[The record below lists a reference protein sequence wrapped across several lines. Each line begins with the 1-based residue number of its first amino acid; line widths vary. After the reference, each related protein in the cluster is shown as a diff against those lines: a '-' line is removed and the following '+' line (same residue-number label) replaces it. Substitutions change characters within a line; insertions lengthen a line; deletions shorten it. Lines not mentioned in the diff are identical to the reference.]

1 MLDWIFEGIVT
12 WISSVVSDMMDAV
25 SGLFLQ
31 ALGTDMTAMEEYFP
45 FVSKA
50 FTVMQYTAWALL
62 FLITVWQLFR
72 VFGGPVT
79 EAENPWVLLGRSALF
94 AFLIGYA
101 KPIFL
106 LTLKIATA
114 PYTALM
120 DIQMTAEDF
129 TFAGIEQALQNGL
142 TSLIATISVVG
153 LLLLT
158 ILEIALGWNY
168 FKLLLETV
176 ERYIVVGV
184 LCYTS
189 PLAFSM
195 GASKAT
201 TPVFRSWCRMVGSQ
215 LLLLVMNVWF
225 LRGFS
230 TSVGQYIGTGGA
242 LSNGNGNVFLWLF
255 CAVAFLKTA
264 QKFDSYLAAMG
275 LNVAQTGSGMGMELL
290 MAARVIT
297 GVAGGARSA
306 GSVFRGGSVATGTGA
321 AATGFAAGFANR
333 FKGNSYVRDA
343 VVDGGTRM
351 GAGGTIGFVGRA
363 FGGMAARNGATLT
376 GESISSVASRTP
388 NVSGSI
394 GGDIANR
401 SLGNYMPHMK
411 GMNLSDTQITGGHIS
426 TKAIGAD
433 GKETAVE
440 MFNASQFEKPDGPHA
455 VVNAS
460 DGSQWYQMASGSGAG
475 AFYDAPVFSGSSA
488 EAAQVAAVFP
498 DADGAT
504 LRTVGD
510 GVIEA
515 SSDGGVSRWYNSA
528 YYDEPDA
535 PHSTIQA
542 SNGVEWYAMQQHAET
557 PPFEAGDAADGYNRA
572 QFQSFMPGYEQP
584 VTSVDG
590 SGRMD
595 GHFEVRHENGSGT
608 MFYDTA
614 QYAPPRGD
622 YQVYEDVHGSQWY
635 AVHGEAA
642 VERKPVY
649 ENGKPVYM
657 FTSFEMSDDTGV
669 LLGINRH
676 NNSLCIVDLF
686 DTKKNKNA
694 NLNLLGTSGAGKTF
708 TMQLL
713 ALRMRMRGIQCY
725 IIAPIKGHEF
735 RRACNRIGGQFIKI
749 APGSPH
755 CINIMEIRHTISPEM
770 ELIDE
775 LDYSEMD
782 SLLAQKI
789 QQLMIFF
796 SLLIPNMTNEEEQ
809 MLDEALIRTYG
820 KFGITHDNDSVYED
834 RNAVPPKMKT
844 MPILGDLHEELQ
856 KNEMTKRIAVIVS
869 RFVTGSAQSFN
880 QQTNVDLSNKYIVL
894 DLSEL
899 KGKLLPV
906 GMMIALDYVWDKIK
920 SDRTK
925 KKAIMIDEIWQLI
938 GAGSNR
944 MAAEF
949 CLEIFKVIRGFGGA
963 AISATQDLSDFF
975 GLEDGRYGRAI
986 INNSKNKIILNL
998 EPDEAEFVRDT
1009 LKLTKTEIRSITR
1022 FERGEAL
1029 ICSNNSK
1036 VPVIIKASKEEQ
1048 EMITT
1053 DRAELEAILKERQR
1067 EVN

>member
-1 MLDWIFEGIVT
+1 MTKDSSAKRKAGKRKPEKLSFTQDFIPIKNLEHGIIET
-12 WISSVVSDMMDAV
+12 
-25 SGLFLQ
+25 
-31 ALGTDMTAMEEYFP
+31 TD
-45 FVSKA
+45 
-50 FTVMQYTAWALL
+50 
-62 FLITVWQLFR
+62 
-72 VFGGPVT
+72 
-79 EAENPWVLLGRSALF
+79 GRY
-94 AFLIGYA
+94 I
-101 KPIFL
+101 K
-106 LTLKIATA
+106 
-114 PYTALM
+114 
-120 DIQMTAEDF
+120 
-129 TFAGIEQALQNGL
+129 
-142 TSLIATISVVG
+142 
-153 LLLLT
+153 
-158 ILEIALGWNY
+158 ILEIEPINFMLRSEEEQYEIICSFASWLKISPVHLQ
-168 FKLLLETV
+168 FKSITRKADSDKHIAMLRKET
-176 ERYIVVGV
+176 ETEESEQCKKLSEGYIR
-184 LCYTS
+184 LI
-189 PLAFSM
+189 
-195 GASKAT
+195 KD
-201 TPVFRSWCRMVGSQ
+201 VGSREALTRRFFLIFRYEELRRNENSDYGQ
-215 LLLLVMNVWF
+215 ICSTLLTAEQNARAYFMQCGNNILQPKDPDEATAEILYMFFNRRSCVEEPFHSRVDRIVLDTMAAKNKVIGIDPVPHIRMAHFIAPRGIDLTHRNYIIMDGLYYSFLYIKGNGYPNKVRAGWMSSLINAGEGIDVDVF
-225 LRGFS
+225 LRRENRS
-230 TSVGQYIGTGGA
+230 
-242 LSNGNGNVFLWLF
+242 
-255 CAVAFLKTA
+255 KTID
-264 QKFDSYLAAMG
+264 K
-275 LNVAQTGSGMGMELL
+275 VAQRIRLNRTKLKSMQDTSTDYEEL
-290 MAARVIT
+290 
-297 GVAGGARSA
+297 A
-306 GSVFRGGSVATGTGA
+306 GSIQ
-321 AATGFAAGFANR
+321 AGYFI
-333 FKGNSYVRDA
+333 KQG
-343 VVDGGTRM
+343 
-351 GAGGTIGFVGRA
+351 
-363 FGGMAARNGATLT
+363 
-376 GESISSVASRTP
+376 
-388 NVSGSI
+388 
-394 GGDIANR
+394 IANYNED
-401 SLGNYMPHMK
+401 LFYMSVFVTVSARTYEELMWRK
-411 GMNLSDTQITGGHIS
+411 QQMTDMLKSMDMYVSDCSFQQ
-426 TKAIGAD
+426 
-433 GKETAVE
+433 E
-440 MFNASQFEKPDGPHA
+440 
-455 VVNAS
+455 
-460 DGSQWYQMASGSGAG
+460 
-475 AFYDAPVFSGSSA
+475 DA
-488 EAAQVAAVFP
+488 
-498 DADGAT
+498 
-504 LRTVGD
+504 LRTVMPFLQISLKLEKKSKRNVLTSGA
-510 GVIEA
+510 A
-515 SSDGGVSRWYNSA
+515 S
-528 YYDEPDA
+528 
-535 PHSTIQA
+535 T
-542 SNGVEWYAMQQHAET
+542 
-557 PPFEAGDAADGYNRA
+557 
-572 QFQSFMPGYEQP
+572 
-584 VTSVDG
+584 
-590 SGRMD
+590 
-595 GHFEVRHENGSGT
+595 
-608 MFYDTA
+608 
-614 QYAPPRGD
+614 
-622 YQVYEDVHGSQWY
+622 
-635 AVHGEAA
+635 
-642 VERKPVY
+642 
-649 ENGKPVYM
+649 YM

-796 SLLIPNMTNEEEQ
+796 SLLIPDMTNEEEQ

-834 RNAVPPKMKT
+834 RNAVPPKMKA

-856 KNEMTKRIAVIVS
+856 KNEMTKRIAIIVS

-975 GLEDGRYGRAI
+975 GLVDGRYGRAI

-1053 DRAELEAILKERQR
+1053 DRAELEAILKERQQ
-1067 EVN
+1067 EAD

>member
-1 MLDWIFEGIVT
+1 MTKDSSAKRKTGKRKPEKLSFTQDFIPIKNLEHGIIET
-12 WISSVVSDMMDAV
+12 
-25 SGLFLQ
+25 
-31 ALGTDMTAMEEYFP
+31 TD
-45 FVSKA
+45 
-50 FTVMQYTAWALL
+50 
-62 FLITVWQLFR
+62 
-72 VFGGPVT
+72 
-79 EAENPWVLLGRSALF
+79 GRY
-94 AFLIGYA
+94 I
-101 KPIFL
+101 K
-106 LTLKIATA
+106 
-114 PYTALM
+114 
-120 DIQMTAEDF
+120 
-129 TFAGIEQALQNGL
+129 
-142 TSLIATISVVG
+142 
-153 LLLLT
+153 
-158 ILEIALGWNY
+158 ILEIEPINFMLRSEEEQYEIICSFASWLKISPVHLQ
-168 FKLLLETV
+168 FKSITRKADSDKHIAMLRKEMATEESEQCKKLSEG
-176 ERYIVVGV
+176 YIR
-184 LCYTS
+184 LI
-189 PLAFSM
+189 
-195 GASKAT
+195 KD
-201 TPVFRSWCRMVGSQ
+201 VGSREALTRRFFLIFRYEELRRNENSDYGQ
-215 LLLLVMNVWF
+215 ICSTLLTAEQNARAYFMQCGNNILQPKDPDEATAEILYMFFNRRSCVEEPFHSRADRIVLDTMAAKNKVIGIDPIPHIRMAHFIAPRGIDLTHRNYIIMDGLYYSFLYIKGNGYPNKVRAGWMSSLINAGEGIDVDVF
-225 LRGFS
+225 LRRENRS
-230 TSVGQYIGTGGA
+230 
-242 LSNGNGNVFLWLF
+242 
-255 CAVAFLKTA
+255 KTID
-264 QKFDSYLAAMG
+264 K
-275 LNVAQTGSGMGMELL
+275 VAQRIRLNRTKLKSMQDTSTDYEEL
-290 MAARVIT
+290 
-297 GVAGGARSA
+297 A
-306 GSVFRGGSVATGTGA
+306 GSIQ
-321 AATGFAAGFANR
+321 AGYFI
-333 FKGNSYVRDA
+333 KQG
-343 VVDGGTRM
+343 
-351 GAGGTIGFVGRA
+351 
-363 FGGMAARNGATLT
+363 
-376 GESISSVASRTP
+376 
-388 NVSGSI
+388 
-394 GGDIANR
+394 IANYNED
-401 SLGNYMPHMK
+401 LFYMSVFVTVSARTYEELMWRK
-411 GMNLSDTQITGGHIS
+411 QQMTDMLKSMDMYVSDCSFQQ
-426 TKAIGAD
+426 
-433 GKETAVE
+433 E
-440 MFNASQFEKPDGPHA
+440 
-455 VVNAS
+455 
-460 DGSQWYQMASGSGAG
+460 
-475 AFYDAPVFSGSSA
+475 DA
-488 EAAQVAAVFP
+488 
-498 DADGAT
+498 
-504 LRTVGD
+504 LRTVMPFLQISPKLEKKSKRNVLTSGA
-510 GVIEA
+510 A
-515 SSDGGVSRWYNSA
+515 S
-528 YYDEPDA
+528 
-535 PHSTIQA
+535 T
-542 SNGVEWYAMQQHAET
+542 
-557 PPFEAGDAADGYNRA
+557 
-572 QFQSFMPGYEQP
+572 
-584 VTSVDG
+584 
-590 SGRMD
+590 
-595 GHFEVRHENGSGT
+595 
-608 MFYDTA
+608 
-614 QYAPPRGD
+614 
-622 YQVYEDVHGSQWY
+622 
-635 AVHGEAA
+635 
-642 VERKPVY
+642 
-649 ENGKPVYM
+649 YM

-796 SLLIPNMTNEEEQ
+796 SLLIPDMTNEEEQ

-820 KFGITHDNDSVYED
+820 KFGITHDNDSVYAD

-1053 DRAELEAILKERQR
+1053 DRAELEAILKERQQ
-1067 EVN
+1067 EAD

>member
-1 MLDWIFEGIVT
+1 MTKDSSTKRKTGKRKPEKLSFTQDFIPIKNLEHGIIET
-12 WISSVVSDMMDAV
+12 
-25 SGLFLQ
+25 
-31 ALGTDMTAMEEYFP
+31 TD
-45 FVSKA
+45 
-50 FTVMQYTAWALL
+50 
-62 FLITVWQLFR
+62 
-72 VFGGPVT
+72 
-79 EAENPWVLLGRSALF
+79 GRY
-94 AFLIGYA
+94 I
-101 KPIFL
+101 K
-106 LTLKIATA
+106 
-114 PYTALM
+114 
-120 DIQMTAEDF
+120 
-129 TFAGIEQALQNGL
+129 
-142 TSLIATISVVG
+142 
-153 LLLLT
+153 
-158 ILEIALGWNY
+158 ILEIEPINFMLRSEEEQYEIICSFASWLKISPVHLQ
-168 FKLLLETV
+168 FKSITRKADSDKHIAMLRKEMATEESEQCKKLSEG
-176 ERYIVVGV
+176 YIR
-184 LCYTS
+184 LI
-189 PLAFSM
+189 
-195 GASKAT
+195 KD
-201 TPVFRSWCRMVGSQ
+201 VGSREALTRRFFLIFRYEELRRNENSDYGQ
-215 LLLLVMNVWF
+215 ICSTLLTAEQNARAYFMQCGNNILQPKDPDEATAEILYMFFNRRSCVEEPFHSRVDRIVLDTMAAKNKVIGIDPIPHIRMAHFIAPRGIDLTHRNYIIMDGLYYSFLYIKGNGYPNKVRAGWMSSLINAGEGIDVDVF
-225 LRGFS
+225 LRRENRS
-230 TSVGQYIGTGGA
+230 
-242 LSNGNGNVFLWLF
+242 
-255 CAVAFLKTA
+255 KTID
-264 QKFDSYLAAMG
+264 K
-275 LNVAQTGSGMGMELL
+275 VAQRIRLNRTKLKSMQDTSTDYEEL
-290 MAARVIT
+290 
-297 GVAGGARSA
+297 A
-306 GSVFRGGSVATGTGA
+306 GSIQ
-321 AATGFAAGFANR
+321 AGYFI
-333 FKGNSYVRDA
+333 KQG
-343 VVDGGTRM
+343 
-351 GAGGTIGFVGRA
+351 
-363 FGGMAARNGATLT
+363 
-376 GESISSVASRTP
+376 
-388 NVSGSI
+388 
-394 GGDIANR
+394 IANYNED
-401 SLGNYMPHMK
+401 LFYMSVFVTVSARTYEELMWRK
-411 GMNLSDTQITGGHIS
+411 QQMTDMLKSMDMYVSDCSFQQ
-426 TKAIGAD
+426 
-433 GKETAVE
+433 E
-440 MFNASQFEKPDGPHA
+440 
-455 VVNAS
+455 
-460 DGSQWYQMASGSGAG
+460 
-475 AFYDAPVFSGSSA
+475 DA
-488 EAAQVAAVFP
+488 
-498 DADGAT
+498 
-504 LRTVGD
+504 LRTVMPFLQISPKLEKKSKRNVLTSGA
-510 GVIEA
+510 A
-515 SSDGGVSRWYNSA
+515 S
-528 YYDEPDA
+528 
-535 PHSTIQA
+535 T
-542 SNGVEWYAMQQHAET
+542 
-557 PPFEAGDAADGYNRA
+557 
-572 QFQSFMPGYEQP
+572 
-584 VTSVDG
+584 
-590 SGRMD
+590 
-595 GHFEVRHENGSGT
+595 
-608 MFYDTA
+608 
-614 QYAPPRGD
+614 
-622 YQVYEDVHGSQWY
+622 
-635 AVHGEAA
+635 
-642 VERKPVY
+642 
-649 ENGKPVYM
+649 YM

-796 SLLIPNMTNEEEQ
+796 SLLIPDMTNEEEQ

-820 KFGITHDNDSVYED
+820 KFGITHDNDSVYAD

-1053 DRAELEAILKERQR
+1053 DRAELEAILKERQQ
-1067 EVN
+1067 EAD

>member
-1 MLDWIFEGIVT
+1 MTKDSSAKRKTGKRKPEKLSFTQDFIPIKNLEHGIIET
-12 WISSVVSDMMDAV
+12 
-25 SGLFLQ
+25 
-31 ALGTDMTAMEEYFP
+31 TD
-45 FVSKA
+45 
-50 FTVMQYTAWALL
+50 
-62 FLITVWQLFR
+62 
-72 VFGGPVT
+72 
-79 EAENPWVLLGRSALF
+79 GRY
-94 AFLIGYA
+94 I
-101 KPIFL
+101 K
-106 LTLKIATA
+106 
-114 PYTALM
+114 
-120 DIQMTAEDF
+120 
-129 TFAGIEQALQNGL
+129 
-142 TSLIATISVVG
+142 
-153 LLLLT
+153 
-158 ILEIALGWNY
+158 ILEIEPINFMLRSEEEQYEIICSFASWLKISPVHLQ
-168 FKLLLETV
+168 FKSITRKADSDKHIAMLRKEMATEESEQCKKLSEG
-176 ERYIVVGV
+176 YIR
-184 LCYTS
+184 LI
-189 PLAFSM
+189 
-195 GASKAT
+195 KD
-201 TPVFRSWCRMVGSQ
+201 VGSREALTRRFFLIFRYEELRRNENSDYGQ
-215 LLLLVMNVWF
+215 ICSTLLTAEQNARAYFMQCGNNILQPKDPDEATAEILYMFFNRRSCVEEPFHSRVDRIVLDTMAAKNKVIGIDPIPHIRMAHFIAPRGIDLTHRNYIIMDGLYYSFLYIKGNGYPNKVRAGWMSSLINAGEGIDVDVF
-225 LRGFS
+225 LRRENRS
-230 TSVGQYIGTGGA
+230 
-242 LSNGNGNVFLWLF
+242 
-255 CAVAFLKTA
+255 KTID
-264 QKFDSYLAAMG
+264 K
-275 LNVAQTGSGMGMELL
+275 VAQRIRLNRTKLKSMQDTSTDYEEL
-290 MAARVIT
+290 
-297 GVAGGARSA
+297 A
-306 GSVFRGGSVATGTGA
+306 GSIQ
-321 AATGFAAGFANR
+321 AGYFI
-333 FKGNSYVRDA
+333 KQG
-343 VVDGGTRM
+343 
-351 GAGGTIGFVGRA
+351 
-363 FGGMAARNGATLT
+363 
-376 GESISSVASRTP
+376 
-388 NVSGSI
+388 
-394 GGDIANR
+394 IANYNED
-401 SLGNYMPHMK
+401 LFYMSVFVTVSARTYEELMWRK
-411 GMNLSDTQITGGHIS
+411 QQMTDMLKSMDMYVSDCSFQQ
-426 TKAIGAD
+426 
-433 GKETAVE
+433 E
-440 MFNASQFEKPDGPHA
+440 
-455 VVNAS
+455 
-460 DGSQWYQMASGSGAG
+460 
-475 AFYDAPVFSGSSA
+475 DA
-488 EAAQVAAVFP
+488 
-498 DADGAT
+498 
-504 LRTVGD
+504 LRTVMPFLQMSPKLEKKSKRNVLTSGA
-510 GVIEA
+510 A
-515 SSDGGVSRWYNSA
+515 S
-528 YYDEPDA
+528 
-535 PHSTIQA
+535 T
-542 SNGVEWYAMQQHAET
+542 
-557 PPFEAGDAADGYNRA
+557 
-572 QFQSFMPGYEQP
+572 
-584 VTSVDG
+584 
-590 SGRMD
+590 
-595 GHFEVRHENGSGT
+595 
-608 MFYDTA
+608 
-614 QYAPPRGD
+614 
-622 YQVYEDVHGSQWY
+622 
-635 AVHGEAA
+635 
-642 VERKPVY
+642 
-649 ENGKPVYM
+649 YM

-796 SLLIPNMTNEEEQ
+796 SLLIPDMTNEEEQ

-1053 DRAELEAILKERQR
+1053 DRAELEAILKERQH
-1067 EVN
+1067 EAD

>member
-1 MLDWIFEGIVT
+1 MTKDSSAKRKAGKRKPEKLSFTQDFIPIKNLEHGIIET
-12 WISSVVSDMMDAV
+12 
-25 SGLFLQ
+25 
-31 ALGTDMTAMEEYFP
+31 TD
-45 FVSKA
+45 
-50 FTVMQYTAWALL
+50 
-62 FLITVWQLFR
+62 
-72 VFGGPVT
+72 
-79 EAENPWVLLGRSALF
+79 GRY
-94 AFLIGYA
+94 I
-101 KPIFL
+101 K
-106 LTLKIATA
+106 
-114 PYTALM
+114 
-120 DIQMTAEDF
+120 
-129 TFAGIEQALQNGL
+129 
-142 TSLIATISVVG
+142 
-153 LLLLT
+153 
-158 ILEIALGWNY
+158 ILEIEPINFMLRSEEEQYEIICSFASWLKISPVHLQ
-168 FKLLLETV
+168 FKSITRKADSDKHIAMLRKET
-176 ERYIVVGV
+176 ETEESEQCKKLSEGYIR
-184 LCYTS
+184 LI
-189 PLAFSM
+189 
-195 GASKAT
+195 KD
-201 TPVFRSWCRMVGSQ
+201 VGSREALTRRFFLIFRYEELRRNENSDYGQ
-215 LLLLVMNVWF
+215 ICSTLLTAEQNARAYFMQCGNNILQPKDPDEATAEILYMFFNRRSCIEEPFHSRVDRIVLDTMAAKNKVIGIDPIPHIRMAHFIAPRGIDLTHRNYIIMDGLYYSFLYIKGNGYPNKVRAGWMSSLINAGEGIDVDVF
-225 LRGFS
+225 LRRENRS
-230 TSVGQYIGTGGA
+230 
-242 LSNGNGNVFLWLF
+242 
-255 CAVAFLKTA
+255 KTID
-264 QKFDSYLAAMG
+264 K
-275 LNVAQTGSGMGMELL
+275 VAQRIRLNRTKLKSMQDTSTDYEEL
-290 MAARVIT
+290 
-297 GVAGGARSA
+297 A
-306 GSVFRGGSVATGTGA
+306 GSIQ
-321 AATGFAAGFANR
+321 AGYFI
-333 FKGNSYVRDA
+333 KQG
-343 VVDGGTRM
+343 
-351 GAGGTIGFVGRA
+351 
-363 FGGMAARNGATLT
+363 
-376 GESISSVASRTP
+376 
-388 NVSGSI
+388 
-394 GGDIANR
+394 IANYNED
-401 SLGNYMPHMK
+401 LFYMSVFVTVSARTYEELMWRK
-411 GMNLSDTQITGGHIS
+411 QQMTDMLKSMDMYVSDCSFQQ
-426 TKAIGAD
+426 
-433 GKETAVE
+433 E
-440 MFNASQFEKPDGPHA
+440 
-455 VVNAS
+455 
-460 DGSQWYQMASGSGAG
+460 
-475 AFYDAPVFSGSSA
+475 DA
-488 EAAQVAAVFP
+488 
-498 DADGAT
+498 
-504 LRTVGD
+504 LRTVMPFLQMSPKLEKKSKRNVLTSGA
-510 GVIEA
+510 A
-515 SSDGGVSRWYNSA
+515 S
-528 YYDEPDA
+528 
-535 PHSTIQA
+535 T
-542 SNGVEWYAMQQHAET
+542 
-557 PPFEAGDAADGYNRA
+557 
-572 QFQSFMPGYEQP
+572 
-584 VTSVDG
+584 
-590 SGRMD
+590 
-595 GHFEVRHENGSGT
+595 
-608 MFYDTA
+608 
-614 QYAPPRGD
+614 
-622 YQVYEDVHGSQWY
+622 
-635 AVHGEAA
+635 
-642 VERKPVY
+642 
-649 ENGKPVYM
+649 YM

-796 SLLIPNMTNEEEQ
+796 SLLIPDMTNEEEQ

-820 KFGITHDNDSVYED
+820 KFGITHDNDSVYAD

-975 GLEDGRYGRAI
+975 SLEDGRYGRAI

-1053 DRAELEAILKERQR
+1053 DRAELEAILKERQQ
-1067 EVN
+1067 EAD

>member
-1 MLDWIFEGIVT
+1 MTKDSSAKRKAGKRKPEKLSFTQDFIPIKNLEHGIIET
-12 WISSVVSDMMDAV
+12 
-25 SGLFLQ
+25 
-31 ALGTDMTAMEEYFP
+31 TD
-45 FVSKA
+45 
-50 FTVMQYTAWALL
+50 
-62 FLITVWQLFR
+62 
-72 VFGGPVT
+72 
-79 EAENPWVLLGRSALF
+79 GRY
-94 AFLIGYA
+94 I
-101 KPIFL
+101 K
-106 LTLKIATA
+106 
-114 PYTALM
+114 
-120 DIQMTAEDF
+120 
-129 TFAGIEQALQNGL
+129 
-142 TSLIATISVVG
+142 
-153 LLLLT
+153 
-158 ILEIALGWNY
+158 ILEIEPINFMLRSEEEQYEIICSFASWLKISPVHLQ
-168 FKLLLETV
+168 FKSITRKADSDKHIAMLRKET
-176 ERYIVVGV
+176 ETEESEQCKKLSEGYIR
-184 LCYTS
+184 LI
-189 PLAFSM
+189 
-195 GASKAT
+195 KD
-201 TPVFRSWCRMVGSQ
+201 VGSREALTRRFFLIFRYEELRRNENSDYGQ
-215 LLLLVMNVWF
+215 ICSTLLTAEQNARAYFMQCGNNILQPKDPDEATAEILYMFFNRRSCVEEPFHSRVDRIVLDTMAAKNKVIGIDPVPHIRMAHFIAPRGIDLTHRNYIIMDGLYYSF
-225 LRGFS
+225 L
-230 TSVGQYIGTGGA
+230 YIK
-242 LSNGNGNVFLWLF
+242 GNGYPNKVRAGWMSSLINAGEGIDVDVFLKRENRS
-255 CAVAFLKTA
+255 KTID
-264 QKFDSYLAAMG
+264 K
-275 LNVAQTGSGMGMELL
+275 VAQRIRLNRTKLKSMQDTSTDYEEL
-290 MAARVIT
+290 
-297 GVAGGARSA
+297 A
-306 GSVFRGGSVATGTGA
+306 GSIQ
-321 AATGFAAGFANR
+321 AGYFI
-333 FKGNSYVRDA
+333 KQG
-343 VVDGGTRM
+343 
-351 GAGGTIGFVGRA
+351 
-363 FGGMAARNGATLT
+363 
-376 GESISSVASRTP
+376 
-388 NVSGSI
+388 
-394 GGDIANR
+394 IANYNED
-401 SLGNYMPHMK
+401 LFYMSVFVTVSARTYEELMWRK
-411 GMNLSDTQITGGHIS
+411 QQMTDMLKSMDMYVSDCSFQQ
-426 TKAIGAD
+426 
-433 GKETAVE
+433 E
-440 MFNASQFEKPDGPHA
+440 
-455 VVNAS
+455 
-460 DGSQWYQMASGSGAG
+460 
-475 AFYDAPVFSGSSA
+475 DA
-488 EAAQVAAVFP
+488 
-498 DADGAT
+498 
-504 LRTVGD
+504 LRTVMPFLQISPKLEKKSKRNVLTSGA
-510 GVIEA
+510 A
-515 SSDGGVSRWYNSA
+515 S
-528 YYDEPDA
+528 
-535 PHSTIQA
+535 T
-542 SNGVEWYAMQQHAET
+542 
-557 PPFEAGDAADGYNRA
+557 
-572 QFQSFMPGYEQP
+572 
-584 VTSVDG
+584 
-590 SGRMD
+590 
-595 GHFEVRHENGSGT
+595 
-608 MFYDTA
+608 
-614 QYAPPRGD
+614 
-622 YQVYEDVHGSQWY
+622 
-635 AVHGEAA
+635 
-642 VERKPVY
+642 
-649 ENGKPVYM
+649 YM

-796 SLLIPNMTNEEEQ
+796 SLLIPDMTNEEEQ

-856 KNEMTKRIAVIVS
+856 KNEMTKRIAIIVS

-1053 DRAELEAILKERQR
+1053 DRAELEAILKERQQ
-1067 EVN
+1067 EAD

>member
-1 MLDWIFEGIVT
+1 MTKDSSAKRKAGKRKPKKLSFTQDFIPIKNLEHGIIET
-12 WISSVVSDMMDAV
+12 
-25 SGLFLQ
+25 
-31 ALGTDMTAMEEYFP
+31 TD
-45 FVSKA
+45 
-50 FTVMQYTAWALL
+50 
-62 FLITVWQLFR
+62 
-72 VFGGPVT
+72 
-79 EAENPWVLLGRSALF
+79 GRY
-94 AFLIGYA
+94 I
-101 KPIFL
+101 K
-106 LTLKIATA
+106 
-114 PYTALM
+114 
-120 DIQMTAEDF
+120 
-129 TFAGIEQALQNGL
+129 
-142 TSLIATISVVG
+142 
-153 LLLLT
+153 
-158 ILEIALGWNY
+158 ILEIEPINFMLRSEEEQYEIICSFASWLKISPVHLQ
-168 FKLLLETV
+168 FKSITRKADSDKHIAMLRKET
-176 ERYIVVGV
+176 ETEESEQCKKLSEGYIR
-184 LCYTS
+184 LI
-189 PLAFSM
+189 
-195 GASKAT
+195 KD
-201 TPVFRSWCRMVGSQ
+201 VGSREALTRRFFLIFRYEELRRNENSDYGQ
-215 LLLLVMNVWF
+215 ICSTLLTAEQNARAYFMQCGNNILQPKDPDEATAEILYMFFNRRSCVEEPFHSRVDRIVLDTMAAKNKVIGIDPVPHIRMAHFIAPRGIDLTHRNYIIMDGLYYSFLYIKGNGFPNKVRAGWMSSLINAGEGIDVDVF
-225 LRGFS
+225 LRRENRS
-230 TSVGQYIGTGGA
+230 
-242 LSNGNGNVFLWLF
+242 
-255 CAVAFLKTA
+255 KTID
-264 QKFDSYLAAMG
+264 K
-275 LNVAQTGSGMGMELL
+275 VAQRIRLNRTKLKSMQDTSTDYEEL
-290 MAARVIT
+290 
-297 GVAGGARSA
+297 A
-306 GSVFRGGSVATGTGA
+306 GSIQ
-321 AATGFAAGFANR
+321 AGYFI
-333 FKGNSYVRDA
+333 KQG
-343 VVDGGTRM
+343 
-351 GAGGTIGFVGRA
+351 
-363 FGGMAARNGATLT
+363 
-376 GESISSVASRTP
+376 
-388 NVSGSI
+388 
-394 GGDIANR
+394 IANYNED
-401 SLGNYMPHMK
+401 LFYMSVFVTVSARTYEELMWRK
-411 GMNLSDTQITGGHIS
+411 QQMTDMLKSMDMYVSDCSFQQ
-426 TKAIGAD
+426 
-433 GKETAVE
+433 E
-440 MFNASQFEKPDGPHA
+440 
-455 VVNAS
+455 
-460 DGSQWYQMASGSGAG
+460 
-475 AFYDAPVFSGSSA
+475 DA
-488 EAAQVAAVFP
+488 
-498 DADGAT
+498 
-504 LRTVGD
+504 LRTVMPFLQISPKLEKKSKRNVLTSGA
-510 GVIEA
+510 A
-515 SSDGGVSRWYNSA
+515 S
-528 YYDEPDA
+528 
-535 PHSTIQA
+535 T
-542 SNGVEWYAMQQHAET
+542 
-557 PPFEAGDAADGYNRA
+557 
-572 QFQSFMPGYEQP
+572 
-584 VTSVDG
+584 
-590 SGRMD
+590 
-595 GHFEVRHENGSGT
+595 
-608 MFYDTA
+608 
-614 QYAPPRGD
+614 
-622 YQVYEDVHGSQWY
+622 
-635 AVHGEAA
+635 
-642 VERKPVY
+642 
-649 ENGKPVYM
+649 YM

-796 SLLIPNMTNEEEQ
+796 SLLIPDMTNEEEQ

-1053 DRAELEAILKERQR
+1053 DRAELEAILKERQQ
-1067 EVN
+1067 EAN

>member
-1 MLDWIFEGIVT
+1 MTKDSSAKRKTGKRKPEKLSFTQDFIPIKNLEHGIIET
-12 WISSVVSDMMDAV
+12 
-25 SGLFLQ
+25 
-31 ALGTDMTAMEEYFP
+31 TD
-45 FVSKA
+45 
-50 FTVMQYTAWALL
+50 
-62 FLITVWQLFR
+62 
-72 VFGGPVT
+72 
-79 EAENPWVLLGRSALF
+79 GRY
-94 AFLIGYA
+94 I
-101 KPIFL
+101 K
-106 LTLKIATA
+106 
-114 PYTALM
+114 
-120 DIQMTAEDF
+120 
-129 TFAGIEQALQNGL
+129 
-142 TSLIATISVVG
+142 
-153 LLLLT
+153 
-158 ILEIALGWNY
+158 ILEIEPINFMLRSEEEQYEIICSFASWLKISPVHLQ
-168 FKLLLETV
+168 FKSITRKADSDKHIAMLRKEMATEESEQCKKLSEG
-176 ERYIVVGV
+176 YIR
-184 LCYTS
+184 LI
-189 PLAFSM
+189 
-195 GASKAT
+195 KD
-201 TPVFRSWCRMVGSQ
+201 VGSREALTRRFFLIFRYEELRRNENSDYGQ
-215 LLLLVMNVWF
+215 ICSTLLTAEQNARAYFMQCGNNILQPKDPDEATAEILYMFFNRRSCIEEPFHSRVDRIVLDTMAAKNKVIGIDPIPHIRMAHFIAPRGIDLTHRNYIIMDGLYYSFLYIKGNGYPNKVRAGWMSSLINAGEGIDVDVF
-225 LRGFS
+225 LRRENRS
-230 TSVGQYIGTGGA
+230 
-242 LSNGNGNVFLWLF
+242 
-255 CAVAFLKTA
+255 KTID
-264 QKFDSYLAAMG
+264 K
-275 LNVAQTGSGMGMELL
+275 VAQRIRLNRTKLKSMQDTSTDYEEL
-290 MAARVIT
+290 
-297 GVAGGARSA
+297 A
-306 GSVFRGGSVATGTGA
+306 GSIQ
-321 AATGFAAGFANR
+321 AGYFI
-333 FKGNSYVRDA
+333 KQG
-343 VVDGGTRM
+343 
-351 GAGGTIGFVGRA
+351 
-363 FGGMAARNGATLT
+363 
-376 GESISSVASRTP
+376 
-388 NVSGSI
+388 
-394 GGDIANR
+394 IANYNED
-401 SLGNYMPHMK
+401 LFYMSVFVTVSARTYEELMWRK
-411 GMNLSDTQITGGHIS
+411 QQMTDMLKSMDMYVSDCNFQQ
-426 TKAIGAD
+426 
-433 GKETAVE
+433 E
-440 MFNASQFEKPDGPHA
+440 
-455 VVNAS
+455 
-460 DGSQWYQMASGSGAG
+460 
-475 AFYDAPVFSGSSA
+475 DA
-488 EAAQVAAVFP
+488 
-498 DADGAT
+498 
-504 LRTVGD
+504 LRTVMPFLQMSPKLEKKSKRNVLTSGA
-510 GVIEA
+510 A
-515 SSDGGVSRWYNSA
+515 S
-528 YYDEPDA
+528 
-535 PHSTIQA
+535 T
-542 SNGVEWYAMQQHAET
+542 
-557 PPFEAGDAADGYNRA
+557 
-572 QFQSFMPGYEQP
+572 
-584 VTSVDG
+584 
-590 SGRMD
+590 
-595 GHFEVRHENGSGT
+595 
-608 MFYDTA
+608 
-614 QYAPPRGD
+614 
-622 YQVYEDVHGSQWY
+622 
-635 AVHGEAA
+635 
-642 VERKPVY
+642 
-649 ENGKPVYM
+649 YM

-796 SLLIPNMTNEEEQ
+796 SLLIPDMTNEEEQ

-820 KFGITHDNDSVYED
+820 KFGITHDNDSVYAD

-1036 VPVIIKASKEEQ
+1036 VPVNIKASKEEQ

-1053 DRAELEAILKERQR
+1053 DRAELEAILKERQQ
-1067 EVN
+1067 EAD

>member
-1 MLDWIFEGIVT
+1 MTKDSSAKRKAGKRKPEKLSFTQDFIPIKNLEHGIIET
-12 WISSVVSDMMDAV
+12 
-25 SGLFLQ
+25 
-31 ALGTDMTAMEEYFP
+31 TD
-45 FVSKA
+45 
-50 FTVMQYTAWALL
+50 
-62 FLITVWQLFR
+62 
-72 VFGGPVT
+72 
-79 EAENPWVLLGRSALF
+79 GRY
-94 AFLIGYA
+94 I
-101 KPIFL
+101 K
-106 LTLKIATA
+106 
-114 PYTALM
+114 
-120 DIQMTAEDF
+120 
-129 TFAGIEQALQNGL
+129 
-142 TSLIATISVVG
+142 
-153 LLLLT
+153 
-158 ILEIALGWNY
+158 ILEIEPINFMLRSEEEQYEIICSFASWLKISPVHLQ
-168 FKLLLETV
+168 FKSITRKADSDKHIAMLRKEMET
-176 ERYIVVGV
+176 EESEQCKKLSEGYIR
-184 LCYTS
+184 LI
-189 PLAFSM
+189 
-195 GASKAT
+195 KD
-201 TPVFRSWCRMVGSQ
+201 VGSREALTRRFFLIFRYEELRRNENSDYGQ
-215 LLLLVMNVWF
+215 ICSTLLTTEQNARAYFMQCGNNILQPKDPDEATAEILYMFFNRRSCVEEPFHSRVDRIVLDTMAAKNKVIGIDPIPHIRMAHFIAPRGIDLMHRNYIIMDGLYYSFLYIKGNGYPNKVRAGWMSSLINAGEGIDVDVF
-225 LRGFS
+225 LRRENRS
-230 TSVGQYIGTGGA
+230 
-242 LSNGNGNVFLWLF
+242 
-255 CAVAFLKTA
+255 KTID
-264 QKFDSYLAAMG
+264 K
-275 LNVAQTGSGMGMELL
+275 VAQRIRLNRTKLKSMQDTSTDYEEL
-290 MAARVIT
+290 
-297 GVAGGARSA
+297 A
-306 GSVFRGGSVATGTGA
+306 GSIQ
-321 AATGFAAGFANR
+321 AGYFI
-333 FKGNSYVRDA
+333 KQG
-343 VVDGGTRM
+343 
-351 GAGGTIGFVGRA
+351 
-363 FGGMAARNGATLT
+363 
-376 GESISSVASRTP
+376 
-388 NVSGSI
+388 
-394 GGDIANR
+394 IANYNED
-401 SLGNYMPHMK
+401 LFYMSVFVTVSARTYEELMWRK
-411 GMNLSDTQITGGHIS
+411 QQMTDMLKSMDMYVSDCSFQQ
-426 TKAIGAD
+426 
-433 GKETAVE
+433 E
-440 MFNASQFEKPDGPHA
+440 
-455 VVNAS
+455 
-460 DGSQWYQMASGSGAG
+460 
-475 AFYDAPVFSGSSA
+475 DA
-488 EAAQVAAVFP
+488 
-498 DADGAT
+498 
-504 LRTVGD
+504 LRTVMPFLQISPKLEKKSKRNVLTSGA
-510 GVIEA
+510 A
-515 SSDGGVSRWYNSA
+515 S
-528 YYDEPDA
+528 
-535 PHSTIQA
+535 T
-542 SNGVEWYAMQQHAET
+542 
-557 PPFEAGDAADGYNRA
+557 
-572 QFQSFMPGYEQP
+572 
-584 VTSVDG
+584 
-590 SGRMD
+590 
-595 GHFEVRHENGSGT
+595 
-608 MFYDTA
+608 
-614 QYAPPRGD
+614 
-622 YQVYEDVHGSQWY
+622 
-635 AVHGEAA
+635 
-642 VERKPVY
+642 
-649 ENGKPVYM
+649 YM

-796 SLLIPNMTNEEEQ
+796 SLLIPDMTNEEEQ

-820 KFGITHDNDSVYED
+820 KFGITHDNDSVYAD

-1009 LKLTKTEIRSITR
+1009 LKLTKAEIRSITR

-1053 DRAELEAILKERQR
+1053 DRAELEAILKERQQ
-1067 EVN
+1067 EAD

>member
-1 MLDWIFEGIVT
+1 MTNGSSTSKKAGKRKPEKLSFTQDFIPIKNLDHGTIETADGRYIKILEVEPINFMLRSAEEQYAIISSFASWLKISPVHLQFKSITRKADSDKHIAMLRKEMETEESEQCKKLSEGYIRLIKDVGSREALTRRFFLIFRYEELRRNENSDYGQICSTLLTAEQNARAYFMQCGNNILQPKDPDEATAEILYMFFNRRSCVEEPFHSRVDRIVLDTMAAKNKVIGIDPVPHIRMAHFIAPRGIDLTHRNYIIMDGLYYSFLYIKGNGYPNKVRAGWMSSLINAGEGIDVDVFLRRENRSKTIDKVAQRIRLNRTKLKSMQDTSTDYEELAGSIQAGYFIKQGIANYNEDLFYMSVFVT
-12 WISSVVSDMMDAV
+12 VSARTYEELMWRKQQMTDMLKSMDMYVSDCSFQQEDA
-25 SGLFLQ
+25 
-31 ALGTDMTAMEEYFP
+31 
-45 FVSKA
+45 
-50 FTVMQYTAWALL
+50 
-62 FLITVWQLFR
+62 
-72 VFGGPVT
+72 
-79 EAENPWVLLGRSALF
+79 
-94 AFLIGYA
+94 
-101 KPIFL
+101 
-106 LTLKIATA
+106 
-114 PYTALM
+114 
-120 DIQMTAEDF
+120 
-129 TFAGIEQALQNGL
+129 
-142 TSLIATISVVG
+142 
-153 LLLLT
+153 
-158 ILEIALGWNY
+158 
-168 FKLLLETV
+168 
-176 ERYIVVGV
+176 
-184 LCYTS
+184 
-189 PLAFSM
+189 
-195 GASKAT
+195 
-201 TPVFRSWCRMVGSQ
+201 
-215 LLLLVMNVWF
+215 
-225 LRGFS
+225 
-230 TSVGQYIGTGGA
+230 
-242 LSNGNGNVFLWLF
+242 
-255 CAVAFLKTA
+255 
-264 QKFDSYLAAMG
+264 
-275 LNVAQTGSGMGMELL
+275 
-290 MAARVIT
+290 
-297 GVAGGARSA
+297 
-306 GSVFRGGSVATGTGA
+306 
-321 AATGFAAGFANR
+321 
-333 FKGNSYVRDA
+333 
-343 VVDGGTRM
+343 
-351 GAGGTIGFVGRA
+351 
-363 FGGMAARNGATLT
+363 
-376 GESISSVASRTP
+376 
-388 NVSGSI
+388 
-394 GGDIANR
+394 
-401 SLGNYMPHMK
+401 
-411 GMNLSDTQITGGHIS
+411 
-426 TKAIGAD
+426 
-433 GKETAVE
+433 
-440 MFNASQFEKPDGPHA
+440 
-455 VVNAS
+455 
-460 DGSQWYQMASGSGAG
+460 
-475 AFYDAPVFSGSSA
+475 
-488 EAAQVAAVFP
+488 
-498 DADGAT
+498 
-504 LRTVGD
+504 LRTVMPFLQISPKLEKKSKRNVLTSGA
-510 GVIEA
+510 A
-515 SSDGGVSRWYNSA
+515 S
-528 YYDEPDA
+528 
-535 PHSTIQA
+535 T
-542 SNGVEWYAMQQHAET
+542 
-557 PPFEAGDAADGYNRA
+557 
-572 QFQSFMPGYEQP
+572 
-584 VTSVDG
+584 
-590 SGRMD
+590 
-595 GHFEVRHENGSGT
+595 
-608 MFYDTA
+608 
-614 QYAPPRGD
+614 
-622 YQVYEDVHGSQWY
+622 
-635 AVHGEAA
+635 
-642 VERKPVY
+642 
-649 ENGKPVYM
+649 YM

-676 NNSLCIVDLF
+676 NNSLCIVDLL

-789 QQLMIFF
+789 QQLIIFF
-796 SLLIPNMTNEEEQ
+796 SLLIPDMTNEEEQ

-820 KFGITHDNDSVYED
+820 KFGITHDNDSVYAD

-920 SDRTK
+920 NDRTK

-1053 DRAELEAILKERQR
+1053 DRAELEAILKERQQ
-1067 EVN
+1067 EAD

>member
-1 MLDWIFEGIVT
+1 MTKDSSAKRKAGKRKPEKLSFTQDFIPIKNLEHGIIET
-12 WISSVVSDMMDAV
+12 
-25 SGLFLQ
+25 
-31 ALGTDMTAMEEYFP
+31 TD
-45 FVSKA
+45 
-50 FTVMQYTAWALL
+50 
-62 FLITVWQLFR
+62 
-72 VFGGPVT
+72 
-79 EAENPWVLLGRSALF
+79 GRY
-94 AFLIGYA
+94 I
-101 KPIFL
+101 K
-106 LTLKIATA
+106 
-114 PYTALM
+114 
-120 DIQMTAEDF
+120 
-129 TFAGIEQALQNGL
+129 
-142 TSLIATISVVG
+142 
-153 LLLLT
+153 
-158 ILEIALGWNY
+158 ILEIEPINFMLRSEEEQYEIICSFASWLKISPVHLQ
-168 FKLLLETV
+168 FKSITRKADSDKHIAMLRKET
-176 ERYIVVGV
+176 ETEESEQCKMLSEGYIR
-184 LCYTS
+184 LI
-189 PLAFSM
+189 
-195 GASKAT
+195 KD
-201 TPVFRSWCRMVGSQ
+201 VGSREALTRRFFLIFRYEELRRNENSDYGQ
-215 LLLLVMNVWF
+215 ICSTLLTAEQNARAYFMQCGNNILQPKDPDEATAEILYMFFNRRSCVEEPFHSRVDRIVLDTMAAKNKVIGIDPIPHIRMAHFIAPRGIDLTHRNYIIMDGLYYSFLYIKGNGYPNKVRAGWMSSLINAGEGIDVDVF
-225 LRGFS
+225 LRRENRS
-230 TSVGQYIGTGGA
+230 
-242 LSNGNGNVFLWLF
+242 
-255 CAVAFLKTA
+255 KTID
-264 QKFDSYLAAMG
+264 K
-275 LNVAQTGSGMGMELL
+275 VAQRIRLNRTKLKSMQDTSTDYEEL
-290 MAARVIT
+290 
-297 GVAGGARSA
+297 A
-306 GSVFRGGSVATGTGA
+306 GSIQ
-321 AATGFAAGFANR
+321 AGYFI
-333 FKGNSYVRDA
+333 KQG
-343 VVDGGTRM
+343 
-351 GAGGTIGFVGRA
+351 
-363 FGGMAARNGATLT
+363 
-376 GESISSVASRTP
+376 
-388 NVSGSI
+388 
-394 GGDIANR
+394 IANYNED
-401 SLGNYMPHMK
+401 LFYMSVFVTVSARTYEELMWRK
-411 GMNLSDTQITGGHIS
+411 QQMTDMLKSMDMYVSDCSFQQ
-426 TKAIGAD
+426 
-433 GKETAVE
+433 E
-440 MFNASQFEKPDGPHA
+440 
-455 VVNAS
+455 
-460 DGSQWYQMASGSGAG
+460 
-475 AFYDAPVFSGSSA
+475 DA
-488 EAAQVAAVFP
+488 
-498 DADGAT
+498 
-504 LRTVGD
+504 LRTVMPFLQISPKLEKKSKRNVLTSGA
-510 GVIEA
+510 A
-515 SSDGGVSRWYNSA
+515 S
-528 YYDEPDA
+528 
-535 PHSTIQA
+535 T
-542 SNGVEWYAMQQHAET
+542 
-557 PPFEAGDAADGYNRA
+557 
-572 QFQSFMPGYEQP
+572 
-584 VTSVDG
+584 
-590 SGRMD
+590 
-595 GHFEVRHENGSGT
+595 
-608 MFYDTA
+608 
-614 QYAPPRGD
+614 
-622 YQVYEDVHGSQWY
+622 
-635 AVHGEAA
+635 
-642 VERKPVY
+642 
-649 ENGKPVYM
+649 YM

-796 SLLIPNMTNEEEQ
+796 SLLIPDMTNEEEQ

-1053 DRAELEAILKERQR
+1053 DRAELEAILKERQH
-1067 EVN
+1067 EAN

>member
-1 MLDWIFEGIVT
+1 MCSSDLHRNYIIMDGLYYSFLYIKGNGYPNKVRAGWMSSLINAGEGIDVDVFLRRENRSKTIDKVAQRIRLNRTKLKSMQDTSTDYEELTGSIQAGYFIKQGIANYNEDLFYMSVFVT
-12 WISSVVSDMMDAV
+12 VSARTYEELMWRKQQMTDMLKSMDMYVSDCSFQQEDA
-25 SGLFLQ
+25 
-31 ALGTDMTAMEEYFP
+31 
-45 FVSKA
+45 
-50 FTVMQYTAWALL
+50 
-62 FLITVWQLFR
+62 
-72 VFGGPVT
+72 
-79 EAENPWVLLGRSALF
+79 
-94 AFLIGYA
+94 
-101 KPIFL
+101 
-106 LTLKIATA
+106 
-114 PYTALM
+114 
-120 DIQMTAEDF
+120 
-129 TFAGIEQALQNGL
+129 
-142 TSLIATISVVG
+142 
-153 LLLLT
+153 
-158 ILEIALGWNY
+158 
-168 FKLLLETV
+168 
-176 ERYIVVGV
+176 
-184 LCYTS
+184 
-189 PLAFSM
+189 
-195 GASKAT
+195 
-201 TPVFRSWCRMVGSQ
+201 
-215 LLLLVMNVWF
+215 
-225 LRGFS
+225 
-230 TSVGQYIGTGGA
+230 
-242 LSNGNGNVFLWLF
+242 
-255 CAVAFLKTA
+255 
-264 QKFDSYLAAMG
+264 
-275 LNVAQTGSGMGMELL
+275 
-290 MAARVIT
+290 
-297 GVAGGARSA
+297 
-306 GSVFRGGSVATGTGA
+306 
-321 AATGFAAGFANR
+321 
-333 FKGNSYVRDA
+333 
-343 VVDGGTRM
+343 
-351 GAGGTIGFVGRA
+351 
-363 FGGMAARNGATLT
+363 
-376 GESISSVASRTP
+376 
-388 NVSGSI
+388 
-394 GGDIANR
+394 
-401 SLGNYMPHMK
+401 
-411 GMNLSDTQITGGHIS
+411 
-426 TKAIGAD
+426 
-433 GKETAVE
+433 
-440 MFNASQFEKPDGPHA
+440 
-455 VVNAS
+455 
-460 DGSQWYQMASGSGAG
+460 
-475 AFYDAPVFSGSSA
+475 
-488 EAAQVAAVFP
+488 
-498 DADGAT
+498 
-504 LRTVGD
+504 LRTVMPFLQISPKLEKKSKRNVLTSGA
-510 GVIEA
+510 A
-515 SSDGGVSRWYNSA
+515 S
-528 YYDEPDA
+528 
-535 PHSTIQA
+535 T
-542 SNGVEWYAMQQHAET
+542 
-557 PPFEAGDAADGYNRA
+557 
-572 QFQSFMPGYEQP
+572 
-584 VTSVDG
+584 
-590 SGRMD
+590 
-595 GHFEVRHENGSGT
+595 
-608 MFYDTA
+608 
-614 QYAPPRGD
+614 
-622 YQVYEDVHGSQWY
+622 
-635 AVHGEAA
+635 
-642 VERKPVY
+642 
-649 ENGKPVYM
+649 YM

-735 RRACNRIGGQFIKI
+735 RRACNGIGGQFIKI

-796 SLLIPNMTNEEEQ
+796 SLLIPDMTNEEEQ

-820 KFGITHDNDSVYED
+820 KFAITHDNDSVYED

-1048 EMITT
+1048 EIITT
-1053 DRAELEAILKERQR
+1053 DRAELEAILKERQH
-1067 EVN
+1067 EAD

>member
-1 MLDWIFEGIVT
+1 MTKDSSAKRKAGKRKPEKLSFTQDFIPIKNLEHGIIET
-12 WISSVVSDMMDAV
+12 
-25 SGLFLQ
+25 
-31 ALGTDMTAMEEYFP
+31 TD
-45 FVSKA
+45 
-50 FTVMQYTAWALL
+50 
-62 FLITVWQLFR
+62 
-72 VFGGPVT
+72 
-79 EAENPWVLLGRSALF
+79 GRY
-94 AFLIGYA
+94 I
-101 KPIFL
+101 K
-106 LTLKIATA
+106 
-114 PYTALM
+114 
-120 DIQMTAEDF
+120 
-129 TFAGIEQALQNGL
+129 
-142 TSLIATISVVG
+142 
-153 LLLLT
+153 
-158 ILEIALGWNY
+158 ILEIEPINFMLRSEEEQYEIICSFASWLKISPVHLQ
-168 FKLLLETV
+168 FKSITRKADSDKHIAMLRKEMET
-176 ERYIVVGV
+176 EESEQCKKLSEGYIR
-184 LCYTS
+184 LI
-189 PLAFSM
+189 
-195 GASKAT
+195 KD
-201 TPVFRSWCRMVGSQ
+201 VGSREALTRRFFLIFRYEELRRNENSDYGQ
-215 LLLLVMNVWF
+215 ICSTLLTAEQNARAYFMQCGNNILQPKDPDEATAEILYMFFNRRSCVEEPFHSRVDRIVLDTMAAKNKVIGVDSIPHIRMAHFIAPRGIDLTHRNYIIMDGLYYSFLYIKGNGYPNKVRAGWMSSLINAGEGIDVDVF
-225 LRGFS
+225 LRRENRS
-230 TSVGQYIGTGGA
+230 
-242 LSNGNGNVFLWLF
+242 
-255 CAVAFLKTA
+255 KTID
-264 QKFDSYLAAMG
+264 K
-275 LNVAQTGSGMGMELL
+275 VAQRIRLNRTKLKSMQDTSTDYEEL
-290 MAARVIT
+290 
-297 GVAGGARSA
+297 A
-306 GSVFRGGSVATGTGA
+306 GSIQAGYFIKQGIANYNEDLFYMSVFVTVSARTYEELMWRKQQMTDMLKSMDMYVSDCSFQQEDALHTVMPFLQISPKLEKKSKRNVLTSGA
-321 AATGFAAGFANR
+321 A
-333 FKGNSYVRDA
+333 
-343 VVDGGTRM
+343 
-351 GAGGTIGFVGRA
+351 
-363 FGGMAARNGATLT
+363 
-376 GESISSVASRTP
+376 
-388 NVSGSI
+388 
-394 GGDIANR
+394 
-401 SLGNYMPHMK
+401 
-411 GMNLSDTQITGGHIS
+411 S
-426 TKAIGAD
+426 T
-433 GKETAVE
+433 
-440 MFNASQFEKPDGPHA
+440 
-455 VVNAS
+455 
-460 DGSQWYQMASGSGAG
+460 
-475 AFYDAPVFSGSSA
+475 
-488 EAAQVAAVFP
+488 
-498 DADGAT
+498 
-504 LRTVGD
+504 
-510 GVIEA
+510 
-515 SSDGGVSRWYNSA
+515 
-528 YYDEPDA
+528 
-535 PHSTIQA
+535 
-542 SNGVEWYAMQQHAET
+542 
-557 PPFEAGDAADGYNRA
+557 
-572 QFQSFMPGYEQP
+572 
-584 VTSVDG
+584 
-590 SGRMD
+590 
-595 GHFEVRHENGSGT
+595 
-608 MFYDTA
+608 
-614 QYAPPRGD
+614 
-622 YQVYEDVHGSQWY
+622 
-635 AVHGEAA
+635 
-642 VERKPVY
+642 
-649 ENGKPVYM
+649 YM

-796 SLLIPNMTNEEEQ
+796 SLLIPDMTNEEEQ

-1053 DRAELEAILKERQR
+1053 DRAELEAILKERQQ
-1067 EVN
+1067 EAD

>member
-1 MLDWIFEGIVT
+1 MTKDSSAKRKAGKRKPEKLSFTQDFIPIKNLKHGIIET
-12 WISSVVSDMMDAV
+12 
-25 SGLFLQ
+25 
-31 ALGTDMTAMEEYFP
+31 TD
-45 FVSKA
+45 
-50 FTVMQYTAWALL
+50 
-62 FLITVWQLFR
+62 
-72 VFGGPVT
+72 
-79 EAENPWVLLGRSALF
+79 GRY
-94 AFLIGYA
+94 I
-101 KPIFL
+101 K
-106 LTLKIATA
+106 
-114 PYTALM
+114 
-120 DIQMTAEDF
+120 
-129 TFAGIEQALQNGL
+129 
-142 TSLIATISVVG
+142 
-153 LLLLT
+153 
-158 ILEIALGWNY
+158 ILEIEPINFMLRSEEEQYEIICSFASWLKISPVHLQ
-168 FKLLLETV
+168 FKSITRKADSDKHIAMLRKEMET
-176 ERYIVVGV
+176 EESEQCKKLSEGYIQ
-184 LCYTS
+184 LI
-189 PLAFSM
+189 
-195 GASKAT
+195 KD
-201 TPVFRSWCRMVGSQ
+201 VGSREALTRRFFLIFRYEELRRNENSDYGQ
-215 LLLLVMNVWF
+215 ICSTLLTAEQNARAYFMQCGNNILQPKDPDEATAEILYVFFNRRSCVEEPFHSRVDRIVLDTMAAKNKVIGIDPIPHIRMAHFIAPRGIDLTHRNYIIMDGLYYSFLYIKGNGYPNKVRAGWMSSLINAGEGIDVDVF
-225 LRGFS
+225 LRRENRS
-230 TSVGQYIGTGGA
+230 
-242 LSNGNGNVFLWLF
+242 
-255 CAVAFLKTA
+255 KTID
-264 QKFDSYLAAMG
+264 K
-275 LNVAQTGSGMGMELL
+275 VAQRIRLNRTKLKSMQDTSTDYEEL
-290 MAARVIT
+290 
-297 GVAGGARSA
+297 A
-306 GSVFRGGSVATGTGA
+306 GSIQ
-321 AATGFAAGFANR
+321 AGYFI
-333 FKGNSYVRDA
+333 KQG
-343 VVDGGTRM
+343 
-351 GAGGTIGFVGRA
+351 
-363 FGGMAARNGATLT
+363 
-376 GESISSVASRTP
+376 
-388 NVSGSI
+388 
-394 GGDIANR
+394 IANYNED
-401 SLGNYMPHMK
+401 LFYMSVFVTVSARTYEELMWRK
-411 GMNLSDTQITGGHIS
+411 QQMTDMLKSMDMYVSDCSFQQ
-426 TKAIGAD
+426 
-433 GKETAVE
+433 E
-440 MFNASQFEKPDGPHA
+440 
-455 VVNAS
+455 
-460 DGSQWYQMASGSGAG
+460 
-475 AFYDAPVFSGSSA
+475 DA
-488 EAAQVAAVFP
+488 
-498 DADGAT
+498 
-504 LRTVGD
+504 LRTVMPFLQISPKLEKKSKRNVLTSGA
-510 GVIEA
+510 A
-515 SSDGGVSRWYNSA
+515 STYL
-528 YYDEPDA
+528 
-535 PHSTIQA
+535 
-542 SNGVEWYAMQQHAET
+542 
-557 PPFEAGDAADGYNRA
+557 
-572 QFQSFMPGYEQP
+572 
-584 VTSVDG
+584 
-590 SGRMD
+590 
-595 GHFEVRHENGSGT
+595 
-608 MFYDTA
+608 
-614 QYAPPRGD
+614 
-622 YQVYEDVHGSQWY
+622 
-635 AVHGEAA
+635 
-642 VERKPVY
+642 
-649 ENGKPVYM
+649 

-796 SLLIPNMTNEEEQ
+796 SLLIPDMTNEEEQ
-809 MLDEALIRTYG
+809 MLDEVLIRTYG

-1053 DRAELEAILKERQR
+1053 DRAELEAILKERQQ
-1067 EVN
+1067 EAN

>member
-1 MLDWIFEGIVT
+1 MTKDSSAKRKAGKRKPEKLSFTQDFIPIKNLEHGIIET
-12 WISSVVSDMMDAV
+12 
-25 SGLFLQ
+25 
-31 ALGTDMTAMEEYFP
+31 TD
-45 FVSKA
+45 
-50 FTVMQYTAWALL
+50 
-62 FLITVWQLFR
+62 
-72 VFGGPVT
+72 
-79 EAENPWVLLGRSALF
+79 GRY
-94 AFLIGYA
+94 I
-101 KPIFL
+101 K
-106 LTLKIATA
+106 
-114 PYTALM
+114 
-120 DIQMTAEDF
+120 
-129 TFAGIEQALQNGL
+129 
-142 TSLIATISVVG
+142 
-153 LLLLT
+153 
-158 ILEIALGWNY
+158 ILEIEPINFMLRSEEEQYEIICSFASWLKISPVHLQ
-168 FKLLLETV
+168 FKSITRKADSDKHIAMLRKET
-176 ERYIVVGV
+176 ETEESEQCKKLSEGYIR
-184 LCYTS
+184 LI
-189 PLAFSM
+189 
-195 GASKAT
+195 KD
-201 TPVFRSWCRMVGSQ
+201 VGSREALTRRFFLIFRYEELRRNENSDYGQ
-215 LLLLVMNVWF
+215 ICSTLLTAEQNARAYFMQCGNNILQPKDPDEATAEILYMFFNRRSCVGEPFHSRVDRIVLDTMAAKNKVIGIDPVPHIRMAHFIAPRGIDLTHRNYIIMDGLYYSFLYIKGNGYPNKVRAGWMSSLINAGEGIDVDVF
-225 LRGFS
+225 LRRENRS
-230 TSVGQYIGTGGA
+230 
-242 LSNGNGNVFLWLF
+242 
-255 CAVAFLKTA
+255 KTID
-264 QKFDSYLAAMG
+264 K
-275 LNVAQTGSGMGMELL
+275 VAQRIRLNRTKLKSMQDTSTDYEEL
-290 MAARVIT
+290 
-297 GVAGGARSA
+297 A
-306 GSVFRGGSVATGTGA
+306 GSIQ
-321 AATGFAAGFANR
+321 AGYFI
-333 FKGNSYVRDA
+333 KQG
-343 VVDGGTRM
+343 
-351 GAGGTIGFVGRA
+351 
-363 FGGMAARNGATLT
+363 
-376 GESISSVASRTP
+376 
-388 NVSGSI
+388 
-394 GGDIANR
+394 IANYNED
-401 SLGNYMPHMK
+401 LFYMSVFVTVSARTYEELMWRK
-411 GMNLSDTQITGGHIS
+411 QQMTDMLKSMDMYVSDCSFQQ
-426 TKAIGAD
+426 
-433 GKETAVE
+433 E
-440 MFNASQFEKPDGPHA
+440 
-455 VVNAS
+455 
-460 DGSQWYQMASGSGAG
+460 
-475 AFYDAPVFSGSSA
+475 DA
-488 EAAQVAAVFP
+488 
-498 DADGAT
+498 
-504 LRTVGD
+504 LRTVMPFLQMSPKLEKKSKRNVLTSGA
-510 GVIEA
+510 A
-515 SSDGGVSRWYNSA
+515 S
-528 YYDEPDA
+528 
-535 PHSTIQA
+535 T
-542 SNGVEWYAMQQHAET
+542 
-557 PPFEAGDAADGYNRA
+557 
-572 QFQSFMPGYEQP
+572 
-584 VTSVDG
+584 
-590 SGRMD
+590 
-595 GHFEVRHENGSGT
+595 
-608 MFYDTA
+608 
-614 QYAPPRGD
+614 
-622 YQVYEDVHGSQWY
+622 
-635 AVHGEAA
+635 
-642 VERKPVY
+642 
-649 ENGKPVYM
+649 YM

-796 SLLIPNMTNEEEQ
+796 SLLIPDMTNEEEQ

-820 KFGITHDNDSVYED
+820 KFGITHDNDSVYAD

-1053 DRAELEAILKERQR
+1053 DRAELEAILKERQQ
-1067 EVN
+1067 EAD

>member
-1 MLDWIFEGIVT
+1 MTKDSSAKRKTGKRKPEKLSFTQDFIPIKNLEHGIIET
-12 WISSVVSDMMDAV
+12 
-25 SGLFLQ
+25 
-31 ALGTDMTAMEEYFP
+31 T
-45 FVSKA
+45 
-50 FTVMQYTAWALL
+50 
-62 FLITVWQLFR
+62 
-72 VFGGPVT
+72 GG
-79 EAENPWVLLGRSALF
+79 RY
-94 AFLIGYA
+94 I
-101 KPIFL
+101 K
-106 LTLKIATA
+106 
-114 PYTALM
+114 
-120 DIQMTAEDF
+120 
-129 TFAGIEQALQNGL
+129 
-142 TSLIATISVVG
+142 
-153 LLLLT
+153 
-158 ILEIALGWNY
+158 ILEIEPINFMLRSEEEQYEIICSFASWLKISPVHLQ
-168 FKLLLETV
+168 FKSITRKADSDKHIAMLRKEMATEESEQCKKLSEG
-176 ERYIVVGV
+176 YIR
-184 LCYTS
+184 LI
-189 PLAFSM
+189 
-195 GASKAT
+195 KD
-201 TPVFRSWCRMVGSQ
+201 VGSREALTRRFFLIFRYEELRRNENSDYGQ
-215 LLLLVMNVWF
+215 ICSTLLTAEQNARAYFMQCGNNILQPKDPDEATAEILYMFFNRRSCVEEPFHSRVDRIVLDTMAAKNKVIGIDPIPHIRMAHFIAPRGIDLTHRNYIIMDGLYYSF
-225 LRGFS
+225 L
-230 TSVGQYIGTGGA
+230 YIK
-242 LSNGNGNVFLWLF
+242 GNGYPNKVRAGWMSSLINAGEGIDVDVFLKRENRS
-255 CAVAFLKTA
+255 KTID
-264 QKFDSYLAAMG
+264 K
-275 LNVAQTGSGMGMELL
+275 VAQRIRLNRTKLKSMQDTSTDYEEL
-290 MAARVIT
+290 
-297 GVAGGARSA
+297 A
-306 GSVFRGGSVATGTGA
+306 GSIQ
-321 AATGFAAGFANR
+321 AGYFI
-333 FKGNSYVRDA
+333 KQG
-343 VVDGGTRM
+343 
-351 GAGGTIGFVGRA
+351 
-363 FGGMAARNGATLT
+363 
-376 GESISSVASRTP
+376 
-388 NVSGSI
+388 
-394 GGDIANR
+394 IANYNED
-401 SLGNYMPHMK
+401 LFYMSVFVTVSARTYEELMWRK
-411 GMNLSDTQITGGHIS
+411 QQMTDMLKSMDMYVSDCSFQQ
-426 TKAIGAD
+426 
-433 GKETAVE
+433 E
-440 MFNASQFEKPDGPHA
+440 
-455 VVNAS
+455 
-460 DGSQWYQMASGSGAG
+460 
-475 AFYDAPVFSGSSA
+475 DA
-488 EAAQVAAVFP
+488 
-498 DADGAT
+498 
-504 LRTVGD
+504 LRTVMPFLQISPKLEKKSKRNVLTSGA
-510 GVIEA
+510 A
-515 SSDGGVSRWYNSA
+515 S
-528 YYDEPDA
+528 
-535 PHSTIQA
+535 T
-542 SNGVEWYAMQQHAET
+542 
-557 PPFEAGDAADGYNRA
+557 
-572 QFQSFMPGYEQP
+572 
-584 VTSVDG
+584 
-590 SGRMD
+590 
-595 GHFEVRHENGSGT
+595 
-608 MFYDTA
+608 
-614 QYAPPRGD
+614 
-622 YQVYEDVHGSQWY
+622 
-635 AVHGEAA
+635 
-642 VERKPVY
+642 
-649 ENGKPVYM
+649 YM

-796 SLLIPNMTNEEEQ
+796 SLLIPDMTNEEEQ

-820 KFGITHDNDSVYED
+820 KFGITHDNDSVYAD

-938 GAGSNR
+938 SAGSNR

-1053 DRAELEAILKERQR
+1053 DRAELEAILKERQQ
-1067 EVN
+1067 EAD

>member
-1 MLDWIFEGIVT
+1 MTKDSSAKRKAGKRKPEKLSFTQDFIPIKNLEHGIIET
-12 WISSVVSDMMDAV
+12 
-25 SGLFLQ
+25 
-31 ALGTDMTAMEEYFP
+31 TD
-45 FVSKA
+45 
-50 FTVMQYTAWALL
+50 
-62 FLITVWQLFR
+62 
-72 VFGGPVT
+72 
-79 EAENPWVLLGRSALF
+79 GRY
-94 AFLIGYA
+94 I
-101 KPIFL
+101 K
-106 LTLKIATA
+106 
-114 PYTALM
+114 
-120 DIQMTAEDF
+120 
-129 TFAGIEQALQNGL
+129 
-142 TSLIATISVVG
+142 
-153 LLLLT
+153 
-158 ILEIALGWNY
+158 ILEIEPINFMLRSEEEQYEIICSFASWLKISPMHLQ
-168 FKLLLETV
+168 FKSITRKADSDKHIAMLRKEMET
-176 ERYIVVGV
+176 EESEQCKKLSEGYIR
-184 LCYTS
+184 LI
-189 PLAFSM
+189 
-195 GASKAT
+195 KD
-201 TPVFRSWCRMVGSQ
+201 VGSREALTRRFFLIFRYEELRRNENSDYGQ
-215 LLLLVMNVWF
+215 ICSTLLTAEQNARAYFMQCGNNILQPKDPDEATAEILYMFFNRRSCVEEPFHSRVDRIVLDTMAAKNKVIGIDPIPHIRMAHFIAPRGIDLMHRNYIIMDGLYYSFLYIKGNGYPNKVRAGWMSSLINAGEGIDVDVF
-225 LRGFS
+225 LRRENRS
-230 TSVGQYIGTGGA
+230 
-242 LSNGNGNVFLWLF
+242 
-255 CAVAFLKTA
+255 KTID
-264 QKFDSYLAAMG
+264 K
-275 LNVAQTGSGMGMELL
+275 VAQRIRLNRTKLKSMQDTSTDYEEL
-290 MAARVIT
+290 
-297 GVAGGARSA
+297 A
-306 GSVFRGGSVATGTGA
+306 GSIQ
-321 AATGFAAGFANR
+321 AGYFI
-333 FKGNSYVRDA
+333 KQG
-343 VVDGGTRM
+343 
-351 GAGGTIGFVGRA
+351 
-363 FGGMAARNGATLT
+363 
-376 GESISSVASRTP
+376 
-388 NVSGSI
+388 
-394 GGDIANR
+394 IANYNED
-401 SLGNYMPHMK
+401 LFYMSVFVTVSARTYEELMWRK
-411 GMNLSDTQITGGHIS
+411 QQMTDMLKSMDMYVSDCSFQQ
-426 TKAIGAD
+426 
-433 GKETAVE
+433 E
-440 MFNASQFEKPDGPHA
+440 
-455 VVNAS
+455 
-460 DGSQWYQMASGSGAG
+460 
-475 AFYDAPVFSGSSA
+475 DA
-488 EAAQVAAVFP
+488 
-498 DADGAT
+498 
-504 LRTVGD
+504 LRTVMPFLQISPKLEKKSKRNVLTSGA
-510 GVIEA
+510 A
-515 SSDGGVSRWYNSA
+515 S
-528 YYDEPDA
+528 
-535 PHSTIQA
+535 T
-542 SNGVEWYAMQQHAET
+542 
-557 PPFEAGDAADGYNRA
+557 
-572 QFQSFMPGYEQP
+572 
-584 VTSVDG
+584 
-590 SGRMD
+590 
-595 GHFEVRHENGSGT
+595 
-608 MFYDTA
+608 
-614 QYAPPRGD
+614 
-622 YQVYEDVHGSQWY
+622 
-635 AVHGEAA
+635 
-642 VERKPVY
+642 
-649 ENGKPVYM
+649 YM

-796 SLLIPNMTNEEEQ
+796 SLLIPDMTNEEEQ

-1053 DRAELEAILKERQR
+1053 DRAELEAILKERQH
-1067 EVN
+1067 EAD

>member
-1 MLDWIFEGIVT
+1 MTKDSSAKRKTGKRKPEKLSFTQDFIPIKNLEHGIIET
-12 WISSVVSDMMDAV
+12 
-25 SGLFLQ
+25 
-31 ALGTDMTAMEEYFP
+31 T
-45 FVSKA
+45 
-50 FTVMQYTAWALL
+50 
-62 FLITVWQLFR
+62 
-72 VFGGPVT
+72 GG
-79 EAENPWVLLGRSALF
+79 RY
-94 AFLIGYA
+94 I
-101 KPIFL
+101 K
-106 LTLKIATA
+106 
-114 PYTALM
+114 
-120 DIQMTAEDF
+120 
-129 TFAGIEQALQNGL
+129 
-142 TSLIATISVVG
+142 
-153 LLLLT
+153 
-158 ILEIALGWNY
+158 ILEIEPINFMLRSEEEQYEIICSFASWLKISPVHLQ
-168 FKLLLETV
+168 FKSITRKADSDKHIAMLRKEMET
-176 ERYIVVGV
+176 EESEQCKKLSEGYIR
-184 LCYTS
+184 LI
-189 PLAFSM
+189 
-195 GASKAT
+195 KD
-201 TPVFRSWCRMVGSQ
+201 VGSREALTRRFFLIFRYEELRRNENSDYGQ
-215 LLLLVMNVWF
+215 ICSTLLTTEQNARAYFMQCGNNILQPKDPDEATAEILYMFFNRRSCVEEPFHSRVDRIVLDTMAAKNKVIGIDPIPHIRMAHFIAPRGIDLTHRNYIIMDGLYYSF
-225 LRGFS
+225 L
-230 TSVGQYIGTGGA
+230 YIK
-242 LSNGNGNVFLWLF
+242 GNGYPNKVRAGWMSSLINAGEGIDVDVFLKRENRS
-255 CAVAFLKTA
+255 KTID
-264 QKFDSYLAAMG
+264 K
-275 LNVAQTGSGMGMELL
+275 VAQRIRLNRTKLKSMQDTSTDYEEL
-290 MAARVIT
+290 
-297 GVAGGARSA
+297 A
-306 GSVFRGGSVATGTGA
+306 GSIQ
-321 AATGFAAGFANR
+321 AGYFI
-333 FKGNSYVRDA
+333 KQG
-343 VVDGGTRM
+343 
-351 GAGGTIGFVGRA
+351 
-363 FGGMAARNGATLT
+363 
-376 GESISSVASRTP
+376 
-388 NVSGSI
+388 
-394 GGDIANR
+394 IANYNED
-401 SLGNYMPHMK
+401 LFYMSVFVTVSARTYEELMWRK
-411 GMNLSDTQITGGHIS
+411 QQMTDMLKSMDMYVSDCSFQQ
-426 TKAIGAD
+426 
-433 GKETAVE
+433 E
-440 MFNASQFEKPDGPHA
+440 
-455 VVNAS
+455 
-460 DGSQWYQMASGSGAG
+460 
-475 AFYDAPVFSGSSA
+475 DA
-488 EAAQVAAVFP
+488 
-498 DADGAT
+498 
-504 LRTVGD
+504 LRTVMPFLQISPKLEKKSKRNVLTSGA
-510 GVIEA
+510 A
-515 SSDGGVSRWYNSA
+515 S
-528 YYDEPDA
+528 
-535 PHSTIQA
+535 T
-542 SNGVEWYAMQQHAET
+542 
-557 PPFEAGDAADGYNRA
+557 
-572 QFQSFMPGYEQP
+572 
-584 VTSVDG
+584 
-590 SGRMD
+590 
-595 GHFEVRHENGSGT
+595 
-608 MFYDTA
+608 
-614 QYAPPRGD
+614 
-622 YQVYEDVHGSQWY
+622 
-635 AVHGEAA
+635 
-642 VERKPVY
+642 
-649 ENGKPVYM
+649 YM

-796 SLLIPNMTNEEEQ
+796 SLLIPDMTNEEEQ

-820 KFGITHDNDSVYED
+820 TFGITHDNDSVYAD

-1053 DRAELEAILKERQR
+1053 DRAELEAILKERQQ
-1067 EVN
+1067 EAD

>member
-1 MLDWIFEGIVT
+1 MTKDSSAKRKAGKRKPEKLSFTQDFIPIKNLEHGIIET
-12 WISSVVSDMMDAV
+12 
-25 SGLFLQ
+25 
-31 ALGTDMTAMEEYFP
+31 TD
-45 FVSKA
+45 
-50 FTVMQYTAWALL
+50 
-62 FLITVWQLFR
+62 
-72 VFGGPVT
+72 
-79 EAENPWVLLGRSALF
+79 GRY
-94 AFLIGYA
+94 I
-101 KPIFL
+101 K
-106 LTLKIATA
+106 
-114 PYTALM
+114 
-120 DIQMTAEDF
+120 
-129 TFAGIEQALQNGL
+129 
-142 TSLIATISVVG
+142 
-153 LLLLT
+153 
-158 ILEIALGWNY
+158 ILEIESINFMLRSEEEQYEIICSFASWLKISPVHLQ
-168 FKLLLETV
+168 FKSITRKADSDKHIAMLRKET
-176 ERYIVVGV
+176 ETEESEQCKKLSEGYIR
-184 LCYTS
+184 LI
-189 PLAFSM
+189 
-195 GASKAT
+195 KD
-201 TPVFRSWCRMVGSQ
+201 VGSREALTRRFFLIFRYEELRRNENSDYGQ
-215 LLLLVMNVWF
+215 ICSTLLTAEQNARAYFMQCGNNILQPKDPDEATAEILYMFFNRRSCVEEPFHPRVDRIVLDTMAAKNKVIGIDPVPHIRMAHFIAPRGIDLTHRNYIIMDGLYYSFLYIKGNGFPNKVRAGWMSSLINAGEGIDVDVF
-225 LRGFS
+225 LRRENRS
-230 TSVGQYIGTGGA
+230 
-242 LSNGNGNVFLWLF
+242 
-255 CAVAFLKTA
+255 KTID
-264 QKFDSYLAAMG
+264 K
-275 LNVAQTGSGMGMELL
+275 VAQRIRLNRTKLKSMQDTSTDYEEL
-290 MAARVIT
+290 
-297 GVAGGARSA
+297 A
-306 GSVFRGGSVATGTGA
+306 GSIQ
-321 AATGFAAGFANR
+321 AGYFI
-333 FKGNSYVRDA
+333 KQG
-343 VVDGGTRM
+343 
-351 GAGGTIGFVGRA
+351 
-363 FGGMAARNGATLT
+363 
-376 GESISSVASRTP
+376 
-388 NVSGSI
+388 
-394 GGDIANR
+394 IANYNED
-401 SLGNYMPHMK
+401 LFYMSVFVTVSARTYEELMWRK
-411 GMNLSDTQITGGHIS
+411 QQMTDMLKSMDMYVSDCSFQQ
-426 TKAIGAD
+426 
-433 GKETAVE
+433 E
-440 MFNASQFEKPDGPHA
+440 
-455 VVNAS
+455 
-460 DGSQWYQMASGSGAG
+460 
-475 AFYDAPVFSGSSA
+475 DA
-488 EAAQVAAVFP
+488 
-498 DADGAT
+498 
-504 LRTVGD
+504 LRTVMPFLQISPKLEKKSKRNVLTSGA
-510 GVIEA
+510 A
-515 SSDGGVSRWYNSA
+515 S
-528 YYDEPDA
+528 
-535 PHSTIQA
+535 T
-542 SNGVEWYAMQQHAET
+542 
-557 PPFEAGDAADGYNRA
+557 
-572 QFQSFMPGYEQP
+572 
-584 VTSVDG
+584 
-590 SGRMD
+590 
-595 GHFEVRHENGSGT
+595 
-608 MFYDTA
+608 
-614 QYAPPRGD
+614 
-622 YQVYEDVHGSQWY
+622 
-635 AVHGEAA
+635 
-642 VERKPVY
+642 
-649 ENGKPVYM
+649 YM

-796 SLLIPNMTNEEEQ
+796 SLLIPDMTNEEEQ

-1053 DRAELEAILKERQR
+1053 DRAELEAILKERQQ
-1067 EVN
+1067 EAN

>member
-1 MLDWIFEGIVT
+1 MTKDSSAKRKAGKRKPEKLSFTQDFIPIKNLEHGIIET
-12 WISSVVSDMMDAV
+12 
-25 SGLFLQ
+25 
-31 ALGTDMTAMEEYFP
+31 TD
-45 FVSKA
+45 
-50 FTVMQYTAWALL
+50 
-62 FLITVWQLFR
+62 
-72 VFGGPVT
+72 
-79 EAENPWVLLGRSALF
+79 GRY
-94 AFLIGYA
+94 I
-101 KPIFL
+101 K
-106 LTLKIATA
+106 
-114 PYTALM
+114 
-120 DIQMTAEDF
+120 
-129 TFAGIEQALQNGL
+129 
-142 TSLIATISVVG
+142 
-153 LLLLT
+153 
-158 ILEIALGWNY
+158 ILEIEPINFMLRSEEEQYEIICSFASWLKISPVHLQ
-168 FKLLLETV
+168 FKSITRKADSDKHIAMLRKEMET
-176 ERYIVVGV
+176 EESEQCKKLSEGYIR
-184 LCYTS
+184 LI
-189 PLAFSM
+189 
-195 GASKAT
+195 KD
-201 TPVFRSWCRMVGSQ
+201 VGSREALTRRFFLIFRYEELRRNENSDYGQ
-215 LLLLVMNVWF
+215 ICSTLLTTEQNARAYFMQCGNNILQPKDPDEATAEILYMFFNRRSCVEEPFHSRVDRIVLDTMAAKNKVIGIDPIPHIRMAHFIAPRGIDLMHRNYIIMDGLYYSFLYIKGNGYPNKVRAGWMSSLINAGEGIDVDVF
-225 LRGFS
+225 LRRENRS
-230 TSVGQYIGTGGA
+230 
-242 LSNGNGNVFLWLF
+242 
-255 CAVAFLKTA
+255 KTID
-264 QKFDSYLAAMG
+264 K
-275 LNVAQTGSGMGMELL
+275 VAQRIRLNRTKLKSMQDTSTDYEEL
-290 MAARVIT
+290 
-297 GVAGGARSA
+297 A
-306 GSVFRGGSVATGTGA
+306 GSIQ
-321 AATGFAAGFANR
+321 AGYFI
-333 FKGNSYVRDA
+333 KQG
-343 VVDGGTRM
+343 
-351 GAGGTIGFVGRA
+351 
-363 FGGMAARNGATLT
+363 
-376 GESISSVASRTP
+376 
-388 NVSGSI
+388 
-394 GGDIANR
+394 IANYNED
-401 SLGNYMPHMK
+401 LFYMSVFVTVSARTYEELMWRK
-411 GMNLSDTQITGGHIS
+411 QQMTDMLKSMDMYVSDCSFQQ
-426 TKAIGAD
+426 
-433 GKETAVE
+433 E
-440 MFNASQFEKPDGPHA
+440 
-455 VVNAS
+455 
-460 DGSQWYQMASGSGAG
+460 
-475 AFYDAPVFSGSSA
+475 DA
-488 EAAQVAAVFP
+488 
-498 DADGAT
+498 
-504 LRTVGD
+504 LRTVMPFLQISPKLEKKSKRNVLTSGA
-510 GVIEA
+510 A
-515 SSDGGVSRWYNSA
+515 S
-528 YYDEPDA
+528 
-535 PHSTIQA
+535 T
-542 SNGVEWYAMQQHAET
+542 
-557 PPFEAGDAADGYNRA
+557 
-572 QFQSFMPGYEQP
+572 
-584 VTSVDG
+584 
-590 SGRMD
+590 
-595 GHFEVRHENGSGT
+595 
-608 MFYDTA
+608 
-614 QYAPPRGD
+614 
-622 YQVYEDVHGSQWY
+622 
-635 AVHGEAA
+635 
-642 VERKPVY
+642 
-649 ENGKPVYM
+649 YM

-669 LLGINRH
+669 LLRINRH

-796 SLLIPNMTNEEEQ
+796 SLLIPDMTNEEEQ

-820 KFGITHDNDSVYED
+820 KFGITHDNDSVYAD

-1053 DRAELEAILKERQR
+1053 DRAELEAILKERQQ
-1067 EVN
+1067 EAD